1 LGFTRRNCESI
12 LVFRSRAFNVSSRI
26 AISLVVILV
35 CFAAASAV
43 SAAQASVAP
52 SAMRSRLDPKPALPS
67 VLATF
72 SLYEVVGIDA
82 AHGDKD
88 IDDFILAL
96 IRNPSFPYR
105 VNDIAVECGNSLY
118 QPVLDRYI
126 AGEQVPFAEVKKV
139 WRNTTQP
146 MCGQSAFFEQL
157 FPLIRA
163 INQALPAEHRLRV
176 LATDPPV
183 DWALIHDQKDFSP
196 FTDRD
201 GSIASVMEKE
211 VLSKRRKALMLF
223 GIFHLLHGSGP
234 GNGDAVTIYE
244 KKYPGSTFVI
254 SDLGYFGKDPKDA
267 IKVSFANWPNPS
279 LIRTRGTS
287 LGSLKLDAFLPTPIS
302 TDDQCNVIDP
312 FKGRPTLMVADM
324 IDAFLYL
331 GPQNLRL
338 KEALPADIALDTS
351 YMSELLR
358 RNAIIGL
365 PGPQSLSDFNK
376 QTVASAASPLL
387 TVERLPDAREFY
399 PMIRQLCLERT
410 KKNNAKP
417 PN

>member
-1 LGFTRRNCESI
+1 M
-12 LVFRSRAFNVSSRI
+12 
-26 AISLVVILV
+26 
-35 CFAAASAV
+35 
-43 SAAQASVAP
+43 Q
-52 SAMRSRLDPKPALPS
+52 SRLDPKPALPS
-67 VLATF
+67 VLAAF
-72 SLYEVVGIDA
+72 SAYEVVGIDA

-96 IRNPSFPYR
+96 IRDPSFPYR

-118 QPVLDRYI
+118 QPLLDRYI
-126 AGEQVPFAEVKKV
+126 AGEQVPFTEVERV

-157 FPLIRA
+157 FPLVRA
-163 INQALPAEHRLRV
+163 INQTLPAEHRLRV
-176 LATDPPV
+176 LAADPPV
-183 DWALIHDQKDFSP
+183 DWNRIHDQKDFSP

-201 GSIASVMEKE
+201 GSIASIMEKE
-211 VLSKRRKALMLF
+211 VLSKHRKALMLF
-223 GIFHLLHGSGP
+223 GIFHLLHASGP

-254 SDLGYFGKDPKDA
+254 SDLGYFGTDPKDA
-267 IKVSFANWPNPS
+267 ARVSFANWPNPS

-302 TDDQCNVIDP
+302 TDDKCNVIDP
-312 FKGRPTLMVADM
+312 FKARPTLVAADL

-338 KEALPADIALDTS
+338 REAIPADIALDTA

-365 PGPQSLSDFNK
+365 PGPRSLAEFN
-376 QTVASAASPLL
+376 QQIVASATNPLL
-387 TVERLPDAREFY
+387 TLERLPDAREFY

-410 KKNNAKP
+410 KKLNAKP
-417 PN
+417 LN

>member
-1 LGFTRRNCESI
+1 M
-12 LVFRSRAFNVSSRI
+12 
-26 AISLVVILV
+26 VVILA
-35 CFAAASAV
+35 CLAAASAV
-43 SAAQASVAP
+43 SAAQAPTIP
-52 SAMRSRLDPKPALPS
+52 SAMPSLVEPNPALPA
-67 VLATF
+67 VLAAF
-72 SLYEVVGIDA
+72 SAYEVVGIDA

-96 IRNPSFPYR
+96 IRDPSFPYK
-105 VNDIAVECGNSLY
+105 VNDIVVECGNSLY
-118 QPVLDRYI
+118 QPLLDRYI
-126 AGEQVPFAEVKKV
+126 AGEQVSFTEVEKV

-157 FPLIRA
+157 FPLVRA

-176 LATDPPV
+176 LAADPPV

-201 GSIASVMEKE
+201 GSIASIMERE
-211 VLSKRRKALMLF
+211 VLSKHRKALMLF

-254 SDLGYFGKDPKDA
+254 SDLGYYGTDAKDA
-267 IKVSFANWPNPS
+267 VSFANWPNPS

-287 LGSLKLDAFLPTPIS
+287 LGSLKLDAFLPTPIT

-312 FKGRPTLMVADM
+312 FKARPALVVADL

-331 GPQNLRL
+331 GPQNMRL
-338 KEALPADIALDTS
+338 KEAIPADIALDTT

-365 PGPQSLSDFNK
+365 AGPQSLTDFDK